1 MTRPLRARRSELSV
15 PATSEKMMAKAAA
28 GDADLV
34 FLDLEDAVAPNA
46 KASARAGA
54 VRALRGLDW
63 GTKTRAVR
71 INGVHTHWC
80 LDDVVDVVTGAGD
93 ALDVLIVPKVKAP
106 RDVWFVDS
114 LLTQLER
121 KLGLEAG
128 RIGLELLIEEVEAL
142 ARVDE
147 IAACCPRIEA
157 LILGVGDLAAS
168 HGMRGAHIGT
178 STAYPGD
185 IWHSA
190 RTRMIV
196 AARVNGLDAIDGPF
210 GEFRDTTAYTEQAT
224 WAAELGAV
232 GKWAIHPNQIRPANE
247 VFSPTAADVEK
258 ARKVVH
264 TMRAA
269 EEAGEGA
276 VAVDGMMVDAATARI
291 FEVVLERA
299 RLIGALPE
307 EPQPDESQP
316 DGSQPVG
323 TQPVGVLP

>member
-15 PATSEKMMAKAAA
+15 PATSEKMMAKAAG

-46 KASARAGA
+46 KDAARAGA
-54 VRALRGLDW
+54 VKALHGLDW

-71 INGVHTHWC
+71 VNGVHTRWC
-80 LDDVVDVVTGAGD
+80 LDDVTDVVTGAGEK
-93 ALDVLIVPKVKAP
+93 LDILIVPKVKAP
-106 RDVWFVDS
+106 RDVWFIDT
-114 LLTQLER
+114 LLTQLET
-121 KLGLEAG
+121 KLGLEVG

-178 STAYPGD
+178 SGAYPGD
-185 IWHSA
+185 IWHAA
-190 RTRMIV
+190 RTKMIV
-196 AARVNGLDAIDGPF
+196 AARVNGIDAIDGPF
-210 GEFRDTTAYTEQAT
+210 GEFRDTTAYSEQAR

-232 GKWAIHPNQIRPANE
+232 GKWAIHPNQVGAANE
-247 VFSPTAADVEK
+247 VFSPTPDEIAK
-258 ARKVVH
+258 AHKVVDA
-264 TMRAA
+264 MRAA
-269 EEAGEGA
+269 EEGGEGA
-276 VAVDGMMVDAATARI
+276 VALDGMMVDAATARI

-299 RLIGALPE
+299 RLIGAE
-307 EPQPDESQP
+307 
-316 DGSQPVG
+316 
-323 TQPVGVLP
+323 

>member
-1 MTRPLRARRSELSV
+1 MTSRPLRARRSELST

-28 GDADLV
+28 SDADLV

-46 KASARAGA
+46 KDLARRGA
-54 VRALRGLDW
+54 VKALLGLDW
-63 GTKTRAVR
+63 GRKTRAVR
-71 INGVHTHWC
+71 VNGVHTQWC
-80 LDDVVDVVTGAGD
+80 FDDIVDVVTGAGEV
-93 ALDVLIVPKVKAP
+93 LDVLIIPKIKAP
-106 RDVWFVDS
+106 RDVWFVDT
-114 LLTQLER
+114 LLTQLETR
-121 KLGLEAG
+121 AGLPVG

-147 IAACCPRIEA
+147 IAACCSRIEA

-178 STAYPGD
+178 SANYPGD

-210 GEFRDTTAYTEQAT
+210 GEFRDTTAYEEQAR

-232 GKWAIHPNQIRPANE
+232 GKWAIHPNQVGVANAVFAPTPEE
-247 VFSPTAADVEK
+247 VEH
-258 ARKVVH
+258 ARRVVVG
-264 TMRAA
+264 MRAA
-269 EEAGEGA
+269 EAQGEGA
-276 VAVDGMMVDAATARI
+276 IAVDGTMVDAATARI

-299 RLIGALPE
+299 ALVSG
-307 EPQPDESQP
+307 D
-316 DGSQPVG
+316 DAR
-323 TQPVGVLP
+323 

>member
-15 PATSEKMMAKAAA
+15 PATSDKMMAKAAA

-46 KASARAGA
+46 KAIARAGA
-54 VRALRGLDW
+54 VRALCELDF
-63 GTKTRAVR
+63 GSKTRAVR
-71 INGVHTHWC
+71 VNGTHTAWC
-80 LDDVVDVVTGAGD
+80 LDDVVSVVGEAGD
-93 ALDVLIVPKVKAP
+93 KLDVLIIPKVKAP
-106 RDVWFVDS
+106 RDVWFVDT
-114 LLTQLER
+114 LLTQLET
-121 KLGLEAG
+121 KHGLEAG

-178 STAYPGD
+178 STVYPGD

-196 AARVNGLDAIDGPF
+196 AARVNGIDAIDGPF
-210 GEFRDTTAYTEQAT
+210 GEFRDTTAYEQQAQ

-232 GKWAIHPNQIRPANE
+232 GKWAIHPNQVGVANA
-247 VFSPTAADVEK
+247 VFSPTPDEIAQAQ
-258 ARKVVH
+258 KVVGA
-264 TMRAA
+264 MRAA
-269 EEAGEGA
+269 EDAGEGA
-276 VAVDGMMVDAATARI
+276 IAVDGTMVDAATARI

-299 RLIGALPE
+299 ALVGA
-307 EPQPDESQP
+307 
-316 DGSQPVG
+316 V
-323 TQPVGVLP
+323 